1 MDIMQLTN
9 VSNETIARKAKRDLG
24 NVVNGTSFD
33 TLFKQVLGQVDQA
46 NQLQMDASTA
56 ELEFSMGEST
66 NTHDLL
72 IAQQKA
78 LISLQYTTA
87 VKNGIMDAY
96 NNIMQMQI

>member
-1 MDIMQLTN
+1 MDIMRLTN
-9 VSNETIARKAKRDLG
+9 VSNDTIARKATHDLG
-24 NVVNGTSFD
+24 QVVNGSSFD
-33 TLFKQVLGQVDQA
+33 TLFKNVLGQVDEA

-56 ELEFSMGEST
+56 ELEFSMGEAT

-87 VKNGIMDAY
+87 VKNNIMDAY

>member
-9 VSNETIARKAKRDLG
+9 VSNDTIARKASKDLG
-24 NVVNGTSFD
+24 NAVHGTSFD
-33 TLFKQVLGQVDQA
+33 TLFKQALNQVNQA

-56 ELEFSMGEST
+56 EMEFSMGEST

-72 IAQQKA
+72 IAQRKA
-78 LISLQYTTA
+78 LISLQYTAA

>member
-9 VSNETIARKAKRDLG
+9 VSNDTIARKAKRDLG

>member
-1 MDIMQLTN
+1 MDIMRLTN
-9 VSNETIARKAKRDLG
+9 VSNDTIARKASKDLG